1 MLKYNMAEETLT
13 MKRLVDMHDPS
24 ESEEDS
30 CRKFVDKIIKTN
42 REIFILYALLDKQ
55 MCGYDLIKEIFL
67 KCNVFLSQG
76 TVYPILYTLEEEG
89 ILHAEYSKGN
99 MRSKKYSLTPKGR
112 EIAQKD
118 IKEFI
123 KAVEQISALIQR

>member
-1 MLKYNMAEETLT
+1 MGEGKLT
-13 MKRLVDMHDPS
+13 VKRLVDMPDLF

-30 CRKFVDKIIKTN
+30 CKKFIDRIIKTN
-42 REIFILYALLDKQ
+42 REIFILYSLLERQ

-89 ILHAEYSKGN
+89 MLYAEYTKGD

-112 EIAQKD
+112 EIAQRD

-123 KAVEQISALIQR
+123 KAMEQISALIQR

>member
-1 MLKYNMAEETLT
+1 
-13 MKRLVDMHDPS
+13 
-24 ESEEDS
+24 
-30 CRKFVDKIIKTN
+30 
-42 REIFILYALLDKQ
+42 

-89 ILHAEYSKGN
+89 VLHAEYSKGD

-123 KAVEQISALIQR
+123 KAMEQLSALIQR

>member
-1 MLKYNMAEETLT
+1 MGEGKLT
-13 MKRLVDMHDPS
+13 VKSLVDMPDLF

-30 CRKFVDKIIKTN
+30 CKKFVDRIVKTN
-42 REIFILYALLDKQ
+42 REIFILYSLLERQ

-89 ILHAEYSKGN
+89 MLYAEYTKGD
-99 MRSKKYSLTPKGR
+99 MRSKKYRLTPKGK
-112 EIAQKD
+112 EIAQRD

-123 KAVEQISALIQR
+123 KAMEQISALIQR

>member
-1 MLKYNMAEETLT
+1 MIWLKENITV
-13 MKRLVDMHDPS
+13 KRLVDMPDLS

-30 CRKFVDKIIKTN
+30 CKKFVDRIVKTN
-42 REIFILYALLDKQ
+42 REIFILYSLFNRQ

-89 ILHAEYSKGN
+89 VLHAEYSKGD

-123 KAVEQISALIQR
+123 KAMEQLSALIQR

>member
-1 MLKYNMAEETLT
+1 
-13 MKRLVDMHDPS
+13 MKSLANTHDLN

-30 CRKFVDKIIKTN
+30 CKKFVDRIIKTN
-42 REIFILYALLDKQ
+42 REIFILYYLLDRQ

-89 ILHAEYSKGN
+89 ILRAEYSKGD
-99 MRSKKYSLTPKGR
+99 MRSKKYSLTSKGR

-118 IKEFI
+118 MKEFI
-123 KAVEQISALIQR
+123 KAMEQISALIQR

>member
-1 MLKYNMAEETLT
+1 MVDTLT
-13 MKRLVDMHDPS
+13 MKSLANTHDLN

-30 CRKFVDKIIKTN
+30 CKKFVDRIIKTN
-42 REIFILYALLDKQ
+42 REIFILYSLLDKQ
-55 MCGYDLIKEIFL
+55 MCGYDLIKEIFF

-89 ILHAEYSKGN
+89 ILRAEYSKGD
-99 MRSKKYSLTPKGR
+99 MRSKKYSLTSKGR

-118 IKEFI
+118 MKEFI
-123 KAVEQISALIQR
+123 KAMEQISALIQR

>member
-1 MLKYNMAEETLT
+1 MIWVKETLT
-13 MKRLVDMHDPS
+13 VKRLVDMSDLS
-24 ESEEDS
+24 ESEGDS
-30 CRKFVDKIIKTN
+30 CKKFVDRIVKTN
-42 REIFILYALLDKQ
+42 REIFILYSLFDRQ

-89 ILHAEYSKGN
+89 VLHAEYSKGD

-112 EIAQKD
+112 EIAQND

-123 KAVEQISALIQR
+123 KAMEQLSALIQR

>member
-1 MLKYNMAEETLT
+1 MIWLKENITV
-13 MKRLVDMHDPS
+13 KRLVDMPDLS

-30 CRKFVDKIIKTN
+30 CKKFVDRIVKIN
-42 REIFILYALLDKQ
+42 REIFILYSLFNRQ

-89 ILHAEYSKGN
+89 VLHAEYSKGD

-123 KAVEQISALIQR
+123 KAMEQLSALIQR